1 MSVSYT
7 HSDNCIYNNEILFH
21 LIKQNDEQIY
31 YILEKNKNL
40 INSKDENGNTL
51 LHWAVFL
58 NNVYLVYYLLEN
70 DADPNIKS
78 NNDQTPLFWAVSSN
92 NIFMI
97 YLLKKYKCNLY
108 EVDNMGYNC
117 LTISIQYNYLLPFLY
132 LINLELP
139 ITYKDFNNCSII
151 DWAAYN
157 NNIFF
162 LRLFSIFVNNLYLTN
177 FDKPAST
184 LQKAIIGNAF
194 ESVVYLIINRHQNIY
209 DISTDDKKNAIE
221 FIEEYKDKVDPR
233 IYKFIK
239 SKQIGEL
246 CKKNRRTNFDALYEH
261 NGYIGPYII
270 RKKKNLSIIQNIL
283 LKYSQNKALIIYP
296 LLVVLA
302 YIYLN
307 IVYYFYARVHTKDKN
322 IFLDLLHP
330 LLFVIYYFVVSS
342 NPGYL
347 DDSKLGIFDPNNGNS
362 SKEKKVQHQKK
373 YIKDVHNNMNIEQE
387 NTPKQNLTFQYII
400 KNIEKEIKTYET
412 KYKLNEFS
420 NGIKSKNIFE
430 LKNDL
435 NIKWEISKFEI
446 SAFNINMLCP
456 TCFLF
461 KNPRTKHCA
470 LCDKCID
477 IFDHHCIFTLNCM
490 GIDNARIFL
499 SWILS
504 NILFSLYNLYFY
516 LLFIIKIKF
525 NYHNIYFYICL
536 SVLIISLLFIYFMG
550 SVFIRSVFNILE
562 NITLNEQIKLYSS
575 KKFFTY
581 ELKIGENNEPVV
593 VRKFKNPFDSG
604 VYKNV
609 LNFLTKSKD
618 KLTQNQKKFIE
629 IDENIKSD
637 KVRQFVEGLN
647 KKLSQFYAKHD

>member
-1 MSVSYT
+1 MNVSCI
-7 HSDNCIYNNEILFH
+7 HSDGFIYNNEILFY
-21 LIKQNDEQIY
+21 LIKQNNEEIY

-40 INSKDENGNTL
+40 VNSKDENGNSL

-78 NNDQTPLFWAVSSN
+78 NNNQTPVFWAVSSN

-108 EVDNMGYNC
+108 EVDNKGYNC

-132 LINLELP
+132 LINLKLP
-139 ITYKDFNNCSII
+139 LTCKDFDNCSII
-151 DWAAYN
+151 DWASYN

-162 LRLFSIFVNNLYLTN
+162 LRLFSIFVNNLYLIN
-177 FDKPAST
+177 FEKPGSI

-194 ESVVYLIINRHQNIY
+194 ESVVYLITNRHQNIY
-209 DISTDDKKNAIE
+209 DISTDDNKNIIE
-221 FIEEYKDKVDPR
+221 FIEEYKDKIDPR
-233 IYKFIK
+233 IYTFLK

-246 CKKNRRTNFDALYEH
+246 CKQNRKTNFDALYEY
-261 NGYIGPYII
+261 NGHIGPYLI
-270 RKKKNLSIIQNIL
+270 RKKKNLSIIQNVL

-302 YIYLN
+302 YTYLN
-307 IVYYFYARVHTKDKN
+307 IVYYFYVRMHTKHKN
-322 IFLDLLHP
+322 LFLDLFHP

-347 DDSKLGIFDPNNGNS
+347 DDSKLGILGENS
-362 SKEKKVQHQKK
+362 SKENEIKQKK
-373 YIKDVHNNMNIEQE
+373 KYLKDGHNKMNIEQE
-387 NTPKQNLTFQYII
+387 NTDKQNLTFQYII
-400 KNIEKEIKTYET
+400 KNIEEEIKAYEM

-420 NGIKSKNIFE
+420 KGIKSKNIFE
-430 LKNDL
+430 LKNNL
-435 NIKWEISKFEI
+435 NIKWKINKFEI
-446 SAFNINMLCP
+446 STFNINLLCP

-461 KNPRTKHCA
+461 KNVRTKHCA
-470 LCDKCID
+470 FCDKCID

-504 NILFSLYNLYFY
+504 NILFSIYNLYFY

-536 SVLIISLLFIYFMG
+536 SVLTISLLFIYFMG
-550 SVFIRSVFNILE
+550 TVFLRSVFNILE
-562 NITLNEQIKLYSS
+562 NITLNEKIKLYSS

-581 ELKIGENNEPVV
+581 ELKIGENNEPIV
-593 VRKFKNPFDSG
+593 VRKFKNPFDRG

-609 LNFLTKSKD
+609 LNFLKKSKNE
-618 KLTQNQKKFIE
+618 LTQNQKKFIE
-629 IDENIKSD
+629 IDENIQSD
-637 KVRQFVEGLN
+637 QVRQFVEGLN
-647 KKLSQFYAKHD
+647 KKLGQFYEKHD